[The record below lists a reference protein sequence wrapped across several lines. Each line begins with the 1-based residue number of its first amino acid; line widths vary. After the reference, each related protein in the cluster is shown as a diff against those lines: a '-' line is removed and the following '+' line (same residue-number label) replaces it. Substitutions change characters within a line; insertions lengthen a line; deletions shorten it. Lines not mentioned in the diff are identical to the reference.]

1 MLGIDVDVVHALSL
15 RFIVDCQVTERTQK
29 RARHPSFLFLWGK
42 KQHSQIHFIMRNRPT
57 PGWSSQSGNCRV
69 SEGVPVPRL
78 YNGLN
83 CRNTCF
89 RGVATYIC
97 TVLIFLVRCQ
107 TCIQCY
113 ALQVL
118 SYSYPLSLLANMA
131 TSNLGLSHPRK
142 KNTFLST
149 DFFCSQDLLRFS
161 YALCAAFDGV
171 ATLLRGLSAPSA

>member
-29 RARHPSFLFLWGK
+29 RARHPSFYSCEEKNNTAKSTSSWGID
-42 KQHSQIHFIMRNRPT
+42 QHLGDHPSQEIVEWVKVYPYHGFITVWIAGIHAFEVWPHT
-57 PGWSSQSGNCRV
+57 YAPSSFSWLDV
-69 SEGVPVPRL
+69 K
-78 YNGLN
+78 
-83 CRNTCF
+83 
-89 RGVATYIC
+89 
-97 TVLIFLVRCQ
+97 